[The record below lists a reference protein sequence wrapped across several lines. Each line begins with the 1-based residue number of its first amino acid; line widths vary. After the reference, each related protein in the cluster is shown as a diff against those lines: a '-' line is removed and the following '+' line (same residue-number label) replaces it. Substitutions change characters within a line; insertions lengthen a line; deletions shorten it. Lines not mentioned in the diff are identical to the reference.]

1 MGRCPFSLCSELSSP
16 KNEDKLSE
24 KGFRAL
30 NQMMYLVF
38 SGYLFVAQL
47 MCMRKTCAVVQMKN
61 TVRLY
66 IRQQRKN
73 LCNPLLW
80 CNRGSNTAGLLSAL
94 SMPFFCQVIQ
104 AGAAVQWTS
113 NCRRTVAIGSHWT
126 PHPAQNVLLQDE
138 LKG

>member
-66 IRQQRKN
+66 HRQKRKN

-80 CNRGSNTAGLLSAL
+80 CNGGSNTAGLLSAL
-94 SMPFFCQVIQ
+94 SMPFFGRLSRLGLQFNGPQTAGEPLPLGPTGLRIQ
-104 AGAAVQWTS
+104 HRMYYCKMS
-113 NCRRTVAIGSHWT
+113 
-126 PHPAQNVLLQDE
+126 
-138 LKG
+138 